1 MAIQSLQDFQASY
14 GMDPVEVE
22 IQFGKDAAFSILLKP
37 LSATA
42 RDAFEAS
49 VVGEKGKNNLANL
62 RARLVQKCWV
72 DGEGKP
78 IGTAEQIGA
87 QRADMIGAIFDKVRV
102 LNGMDKD
109 VDKVAEEKN
118 D

>member
-1 MAIQSLQDFQASY
+1 MTIQTLQEFQSTF
-14 GMDPVEVE
+14 GMDPVEVSVE
-22 IQFGKDAAFSILLKP
+22 AGGKEFSILLKP
-37 LSATA
+37 LSSKD

-49 VVGEKGKNNLANL
+49 VVGVKGKTNLDNL

-78 IGTAEQIGA
+78 IGSPDQIGA
-87 QRADMIGAIFDKVRV
+87 QRADVIAAIFEKVRE

-109 VDKVAEEKN
+109 VAQVEEEKN

>member
-1 MAIQSLQDFQASY
+1 MAIQSLQDFQTSY
-14 GMDPVEVE
+14 GMDPVEVS
-22 IQFGKDAAFSILLKP
+22 IQFGKDAAFSIFLKP

-62 RARLVQKCWV
+62 RARLVHKCWV
-72 DGEGKP
+72 TGEGKS
-78 IGTAEQIGA
+78 IGTAEEIGA
-87 QRADMIGAIFDKVRV
+87 QRADLVGAIFDKVRE

-109 VDKVAEEKN
+109 VAKVDEEKN